1 MVRRER
7 GKRRHTPASRQMHNQ
22 ARSNHTVPRHAPPA
36 NPPPGGLLL
45 SSWRPAECAQPVP
58 PRSRDEPPA
67 SDGWSAST
75 RIDLSDLMPKPR
87 GRSDV
92 WESHASLTPAG
103 TRVASPAPPMRRSGD
118 ATLCWE
124 GSYQRSKISGRR
136 SVVRTVVGGTDRVPG
151 RAQVSGGGHR
161 SLPYGWEDRGS
172 DGILVVAAGRLPDE
186 GAGQGEIAARHN
198 QDEWRVTWARRRL
211 LAALGP

>member
-151 RAQVSGGGHR
+151 RAQVRKGGGPGEGTGPGGHR
-161 SLPYGWEDRGS
+161 SGRAQVPPLRLGGS
-172 DGILVVAAGRLPDE
+172 WVGRNTGGCSRSP
-186 GAGQGEIAARHN
+186 
-198 QDEWRVTWARRRL
+198 
-211 LAALGP
+211 P